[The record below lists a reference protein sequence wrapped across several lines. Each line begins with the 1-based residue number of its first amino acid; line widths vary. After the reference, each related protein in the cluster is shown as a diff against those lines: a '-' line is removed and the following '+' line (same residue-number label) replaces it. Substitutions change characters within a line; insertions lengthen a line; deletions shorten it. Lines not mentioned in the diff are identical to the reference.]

1 MAVDELTCM
10 APGKDA
16 GHGRRR
22 GAKAAPTLAQ
32 RLTLVETDG
41 GARAYRAS
49 LCRVV
54 DSWAQTDVYDIG
66 KRSTTARYLCRTG
79 PLPAMATVVC
89 LITI

>member
-1 MAVDELTCM
+1 MHGARQGCGPREDDAVQRLL
-10 APGKDA
+10 PLSS
-16 GHGRRR
+16 
-22 GAKAAPTLAQ
+22 LAW

-41 GARAYRAS
+41 GARAYRALS
-49 LCRVV
+49 CRVV
-54 DSWAQTDVYDIG
+54 DSWAQTDVYDMG